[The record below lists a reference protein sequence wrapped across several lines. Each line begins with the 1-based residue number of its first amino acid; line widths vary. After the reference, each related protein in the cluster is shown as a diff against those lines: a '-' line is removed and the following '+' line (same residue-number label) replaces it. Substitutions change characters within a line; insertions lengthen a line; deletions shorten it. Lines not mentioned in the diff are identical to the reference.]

1 MSKRQHLLALA
12 QVAGRILT
20 SFFFLFFRRP
30 SISQF
35 ILSVRLDYRIT
46 YLLSIYKKEFG
57 DKTMADSSA
66 SVSEMPPLTRE
77 TFSEGFSFTKK
88 KPFTSVNS
96 HHHSSSSA
104 MLLLSVASEPD
115 IDEIATK
122 AETMFAGR

>member
-1 MSKRQHLLALA
+1 M
-12 QVAGRILT
+12 
-20 SFFFLFFRRP
+20 
-30 SISQF
+30 
-35 ILSVRLDYRIT
+35 RLDYRIT

-66 SVSEMPPLTRE
+66 SVSEMPPLTRK
-77 TFSEGFSFTKK
+77 TFPQGFSFTKK
-88 KPFTSVNS
+88 KTFTSVNS
-96 HHHSSSSA
+96 HHSSSSA